1 MRGTSFHW
9 LCRCAIFFSSIIKQ
23 LNDGYPT
30 LFGKDD
36 EERIQKGKG
45 SGEEEKTDGSDGSDS
60 PNSFASKWEW
70 VNWISLVSKELGI
83 SWFETYK
90 TNAMLFLNVICFLID
105 KSNEEK
111 RQIEQWK
118 RKH

>member
-1 MRGTSFHW
+1 MRKPYF
-9 LCRCAIFFSSIIKQ
+9 RCLFWRIVFFSNAITE
-23 LNDGYPT
+23 LNEGYPQ
-30 LFGKDD
+30 LFQKDSQ
-36 EERIQKGKG
+36 EGVQKGEG
-45 SGEEEKTDGSDGSDS
+45 STEETRTDGSNGEDS
-60 PNSFASKWEW
+60 PNSFGAKWEW
-70 VNWISLVSKELGI
+70 ISWVSSVSKELGI

-90 TNAMLFLNVICFLID
+90 VKAMVFLNVICFLID

>member
-1 MRGTSFHW
+1 MREPNF
-9 LCRCAIFFSSIIKQ
+9 RCLFWRFVFFSKIITE
-23 LNDGYPT
+23 LNEGYPQ
-30 LFGKDD
+30 LFQKDSQ
-36 EERIQKGKG
+36 EGVQKGEG
-45 SGEEEKTDGSDGSDS
+45 STEETRTDGSNGEDS
-60 PNSFASKWEW
+60 PNSFGAKWEW
-70 VNWISLVSKELGI
+70 ISWVSSVSKELGI

-90 TNAMLFLNVICFLID
+90 VKAMVFLNVICFLID

>member
-1 MRGTSFHW
+1 MGEFILSW
-9 LCRCAIFFSSIIKQ
+9 LFWRTVFFSSAVRD
-23 LNDGYPT
+23 LNNRFPN
-30 LFGKDD
+30 LFPKDP
-36 EERIQKGKG
+36 EEGVQKG
-45 SGEEEKTDGSDGSDS
+45 EESSEESRANRADDSDS
-60 PNSFASKWEW
+60 ENSFGRKWEW

-83 SWFETYK
+83 SWFEVYK
-90 TNAMLFLNVICFLID
+90 IQAMVFLNVICFLID